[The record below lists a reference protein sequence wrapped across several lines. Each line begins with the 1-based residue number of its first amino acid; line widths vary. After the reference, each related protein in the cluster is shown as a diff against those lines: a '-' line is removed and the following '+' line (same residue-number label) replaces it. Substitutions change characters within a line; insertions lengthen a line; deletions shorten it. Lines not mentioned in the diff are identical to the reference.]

1 MKRLMQPL
9 GAYMK
14 TDTKRDILSAAM
26 LFTVYLVGMSA
37 AFGLSAAVTAAGMS
51 VGLFSGLAILIVG
64 ATALAN
70 MIFKDEE

>member
-1 MKRLMQPL
+1 
-9 GAYMK
+9 MK